1 MNRKTKKMHRSKREL
16 SNLKRKNGRLTNT
29 IRLKPPRNN
38 LLSALTL
45 LAKTE
50 SFQIKKDSSLLKLS
64 KCSKRHGK
72 REKRSIL
79 RRMFNSN
86 SIHLTSID
94 STKKT
99 LRLKTKLRF
108 KKSLRKPML
117 LKTPTRMIR
126 EKTSLQKLRKNL
138 LQELSN
144 SKKSQKVSGL
154 QTLQKN
160 TLKRWLN
167 LPQRTI
173 KLNQGPQVPP
183 QVKKV
188 TVKRKKKV
196 SSYLHLHL

>member
-64 KCSKRHGK
+64 KCSKRLGR

-108 KKSLRKPML
+108 KKSLRKPM
-117 LKTPTRMIR
+117 
-126 EKTSLQKLRKNL
+126 
-138 LQELSN
+138 
-144 SKKSQKVSGL
+144 
-154 QTLQKN
+154 
-160 TLKRWLN
+160 
-167 LPQRTI
+167 
-173 KLNQGPQVPP
+173 
-183 QVKKV
+183 
-188 TVKRKKKV
+188 
-196 SSYLHLHL
+196 